1 MALWAIIALT
11 AAGLFV
17 FFLLIPAVLVF
28 FAVFGK
34 KKAIP
39 FEQYDLKKFSSHYY
53 IPYLGRI
60 ADARKRLKAYPHSAV
75 TITSADGL
83 RMYGE
88 FYDRGSDRTAIL
100 FHGIN
105 AEMYTNISAQSLFLY
120 ESGFNVLMTCQRA
133 HGKSEGH
140 FTTIGLRERYDV
152 RDWVRY
158 VEQSSAK
165 DILLYG
171 VSMGA
176 AGVAYASPLLGGTRV
191 RAMVLDSCFYS
202 IYEQMRRDA
211 YKRNIPKIMLPAQW
225 VLAKLLL
232 RVNIKEST
240 ASALA
245 KTTVPAFFLHGT
257 GDETVECRWAQTNCE
272 ACASPKQLLLA
283 ENAPHTLSML
293 EQPEIVKRELKG
305 FFEQYFQPAQGR

>member
-1 MALWAIIALT
+1 MALWAILALT

-17 FFLLIPAVLVF
+17 FFLLIPALLVF

-60 ADARKRLKAYPHSAV
+60 ADARQKLQAYAHTGV
-75 TITSADGL
+75 TMTTADGL

-88 FYDRGSDRTAIL
+88 FYDQGSTRTAIL

-105 AEMYTNISAQSLFLY
+105 AEMYTNMSAQALFLY

-133 HGKSEGH
+133 HGKSEGR

-152 RDWVRY
+152 LDWVRFA
-158 VEQSSAK
+158 EQNGAK
-165 DILLYG
+165 DLLLYG

-191 RAMVLDSCFYS
+191 RAMVIESGFYS

-211 YKRNIPKIMLPAQW
+211 YKNHIPKIMLPAQW

-232 RVNIKEST
+232 RVNIKEAT
-240 ASALA
+240 ADALA
-245 KTTVPAFFLHGT
+245 QTGTPAFFLHGKA
-257 GDETVECRWAQTNCE
+257 DETVEYRWAQTNCK
-272 ACASPKQLLLA
+272 ACASPKRLLLA
-283 ENAPHTLSML
+283 ENAPHTLCML

-305 FFEQYFQPAQGR
+305 FFEQYFN